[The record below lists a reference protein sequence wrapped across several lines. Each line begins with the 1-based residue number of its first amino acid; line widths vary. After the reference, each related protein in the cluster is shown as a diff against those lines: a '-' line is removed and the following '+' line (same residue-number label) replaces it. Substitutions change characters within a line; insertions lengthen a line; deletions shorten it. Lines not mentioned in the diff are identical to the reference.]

1 MMSYLVGRRLVA
13 KYIPDRIAEWQSH
26 VRDSFTVSYKGHE
39 KQNIYNV
46 DLFRETESYTNTH

>member
-1 MMSYLVGRRLVA
+1 MSYLVGRRLVA

-46 DLFRETESYTNTH
+46 DLFRETESHTNTH